1 MKGGSGMKCGHERV
15 KSVNGVVSCIDCGE
29 ILQNYFKTAVNV
41 QKQAE
46 KPPEEAKPGKSPGR
60 KRTR

>member
-1 MKGGSGMKCGHERV
+1 MKGGSRMKCGHERV

-29 ILQNYFKTAVNV
+29 ILPDYFKTAANV

-46 KPPEEAKPGKSPGR
+46 KPPKDAKPGKSPGR

>member
-1 MKGGSGMKCGHERV
+1 MSCEHKRV

-29 ILQNYFKTAVNV
+29 ILPDYFTTPRNV

-46 KPPEEAKPGKSPGR
+46 KPPADNSTGKPTGR
-60 KRTR
+60 KRTAKTGK

>member
-1 MKGGSGMKCGHERV
+1 MKCGHERV
-15 KSVNGVVSCIDCGE
+15 KSVNGVVSCMDCGE
-29 ILQNYFKTAVNV
+29 ILPDYFKTAKNV

-46 KPPEEAKPGKSPGR
+46 KPPEEAKPGKSTGR

>member
-1 MKGGSGMKCGHERV
+1 MKCGHELV

-29 ILQNYFKTAVNV
+29 ILPDYFKTAENV

-60 KRTR
+60 KRTRQNRL

>member
-1 MKGGSGMKCGHERV
+1 MKGGSEMKCGHERV
-15 KSVNGVVSCIDCGE
+15 KSVNGVVSCMDCGE
-29 ILQNYFKTAVNV
+29 ILPDYFKTAGNV

-46 KPPEEAKPGKSPGR
+46 KPPEDAKPGKSPGR

>member
-1 MKGGSGMKCGHERV
+1 MCDHKRV
-15 KSVNGVVSCIDCGE
+15 KSVNGVVSCMDCGE
-29 ILQNYFKTAVNV
+29 ILPDYFKTPVDV

-46 KPPEEAKPGKSPGR
+46 KQPEEAKPGKSPGR